1 MSQAGMVVHW
11 TRLGGQGWRS
21 KAVINGLGAIA
32 SAVVAL
38 VAGGTKFVSGDPLF
52 QVFGFDVRAGSWIVI
67 APVPLL
73 IANFLG
79 IHHHYQRAREEVT
92 VETPKPIRSWSASAC
107 GTSSARSAHWFPR

>member
-11 TRLGGQGWRS
+11 RRLGGQGWRS

-92 VETPKPIRSWSASAC
+92 VETPLSP
-107 GTSSARSAHWFPR
+107 